1 MTSHLTYLLLGLGG
15 GAVIAL
21 LALGLVVTYQSSS
34 VVNFAHAALGT
45 YLAFAF
51 YTLRETGDLV
61 LPIIGLPARL
71 HLVDRPTVITA
82 LAIITAFAALLG
94 AFLALVVFRPLRQAS
109 PLARMVASLGL
120 LLYLIALID
129 LRFGA
134 QGATALVIRPILPT
148 SIITIGSIRIP
159 ADRLWLLGITIAAT
173 AAIWALS
180 RFTRFGLAT
189 RAVAEN
195 ERGAVLLGLRSTR
208 IAVGNWMIASVLAA
222 IGIILAA
229 PIIRL
234 DATST
239 SLLVV
244 PAIAAALVGR
254 FASPVIAVGTALAVG
269 MAQSEILNLQATVGW
284 LPNIGLQQGLPLV
297 VIIVAL
303 ALGAAPLAPRG
314 IIMRSDLPSAGLPRH
329 AEVIVIAIA
338 VVAAGAIAISGWEWR
353 SAIIVSSIA
362 TVIAL
367 SVVVATGFVGQ
378 ITLATS
384 AFAGLAAFSM
394 TLIST
399 RIGIGFPIAPILA
412 SLVAVAVGVV
422 IGLPA
427 VRVRGLTLAMA
438 TLAGAAAVEEL
449 VFKWSWFTGGVEGA
463 RVPPPTIGGFDLGI
477 AAVGPAY
484 PRREFGYLVIAVAAL
499 ATLAVTRL
507 RRSATARRWLA
518 VRSNERAAAAVG
530 ISVARTKLAAFAA
543 SAFLAGLGGTLLAY
557 QRQLVSAGSFGLFA
571 AIVVV
576 AITYLAGIATPLGAI
591 AAGVLATGGVLSVM
605 LGEDA
610 SRYQFAING
619 LLLVVAAI
627 LLPDGLVGRRRKR
640 SRSGVWVRAWRGRF
654 NVGDSAT

>member
-21 LALGLVVTYQSSS
+21 LALGLVVTYQSSN
-34 VVNFAHAALGT
+34 VVNFAHAALGA

-51 YTLRETGDLV
+51 YHLRETGDLV
-61 LPIIGLPARL
+61 LPILGLPDRI
-71 HLVDRPTVITA
+71 HLVDRPTVATA
-82 LAIITAFAALLG
+82 LTIIVIVAGLLG
-94 AFLALVVFRPLRQAS
+94 AFLALVVFRPLRTAS
-109 PLARMVASLGL
+109 PLARMVASLGV

-134 QGATALVIRPILPT
+134 QGATGLVIRPILPT
-148 SIITIGSIRIP
+148 TIVTIGSIRVP
-159 ADRLWLLGITIAAT
+159 ADRLWLLGITVAAT
-173 AAIWALS
+173 VVLWAVA

-195 ERGAVLLGLRSTR
+195 ERGAVLLGLRSTT
-208 IAVGNWMIASVLAA
+208 IAAGNWIIASVLAA
-222 IGIILAA
+222 VGIILAA

-254 FASPVIAVGTALAVG
+254 FSSPVIAVITALAVG
-269 MAQSEILNLQATVGW
+269 MAQSEILNLQATVDW
-284 LPNIGLQQGLPLV
+284 LPDIGLQQGLPLI
-297 VIIVAL
+297 VIIIAL

-314 IIMRSDLPSAGLPRH
+314 VTMRSDLPSAGLPAR
-329 AEVIVIAIA
+329 AEAIVIGIA
-338 VVAAGAIAISGWEWR
+338 VVALGVMAVSGWEWR

-362 TVIAL
+362 TVTAL

-394 TLIST
+394 TSISNDW
-399 RIGIGFPIAPILA
+399 GIGFPIAPVLA
-412 SLVAVAVGVV
+412 SLVAVAVGVL

-427 VRVRGLTLAMA
+427 VRVGGLTLAMA
-438 TLAGAAAVEEL
+438 TLAGAVAVEEL

-463 RVPPPTIGGFDLGI
+463 RVPPPTIGGWDLGI
-477 AAVGPAY
+477 AASGPAY
-484 PRREFGYLVIAVAAL
+484 PRREFGYLVIVIAAL
-499 ATLAVTRL
+499 TTLAVTRL
-507 RRSATARRWLA
+507 RRSATVRRWLA
-518 VRSNERAAAAVG
+518 VRSNERAAAAAG
-530 ISVARTKLAAFAA
+530 IAVARTKLASFAA
-543 SAFLAGLGGTLLAY
+543 SAFIAGLGGTLLAY
-557 QRQLVSAGSFGLFA
+557 QRQLVSAGSFGSFS

-576 AITYLAGIATPLGAI
+576 AIAYLAGIATPLGAI
-591 AAGVLATGGVLSVM
+591 AAGVLAGGGVLSVL
-605 LGEDA
+605 LGDDA
-610 SRYQFAING
+610 SRYQFAVNG

-627 LLPDGLVGRRRKR
+627 LIPDGLVGRRRH
-640 SRSGVWVRAWRGRF
+640 RGR
-654 NVGDSAT
+654 VGALIRRRPVRDTAT